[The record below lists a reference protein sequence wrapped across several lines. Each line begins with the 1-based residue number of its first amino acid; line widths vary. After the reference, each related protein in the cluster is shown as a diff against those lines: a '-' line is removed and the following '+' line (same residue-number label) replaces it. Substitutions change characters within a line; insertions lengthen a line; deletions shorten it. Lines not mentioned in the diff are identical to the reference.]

1 LRCGIFKLII
11 YSFGDRFLLSGPFEE
26 RQLMNSRNW
35 AKERTDAALV
45 LQNDL
50 LAAYKDLRAAYDE
63 AGRTWLTRVQSEVAL
78 WSDLAAKLA
87 TTRTLPEAL
96 EAYAKCISQ
105 RMEMAADDGR
115 LLGDEAQQI
124 AQKFTKTLGE
134 GTRQWRVASRE

>member
-1 LRCGIFKLII
+1 LRCGIFKLIF